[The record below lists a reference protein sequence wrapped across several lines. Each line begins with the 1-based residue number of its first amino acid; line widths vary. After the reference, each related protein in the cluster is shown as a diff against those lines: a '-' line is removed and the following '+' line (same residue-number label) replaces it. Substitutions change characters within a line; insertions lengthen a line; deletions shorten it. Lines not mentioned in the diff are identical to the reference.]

1 MKKMNLAKCVVVLVI
16 TFVASLSTYAAKMNN
31 NLIYNAQEVNG
42 LKVAETVYKKD
53 GNMLTNYMKYNY
65 KYNDNNQ
72 MTENMSQ
79 KWNVNKNCWE
89 NDLCIRYT
97 YDNKS
102 VTTEYYKWNSKK
114 NDFILIPEMT
124 VTMELEDGES
134 VTCAIITILTVNEK
148 DYIILLP
155 LDEKGEN
162 EDGEV
167 WIYGYKEDESDPNAE
182 PELFF
187 IEDEDEYDAVSD
199 AFDEYLDQVEF
210 DELIDESSKGSR

>member
-53 GNMLTNYMKYNY
+53 GNMLTNYMKYSY

-79 KWNVNKNCWE
+79 KWNAEDNCWV
-89 NDLCIRYT
+89 NDLKICYT
-97 YDNKS
+97 YDSKS

-114 NDFILIPEMT
+114 GAFILIPDMT
-124 VTMELEDGES
+124 VTMD
-134 VTCAIITILTVNEK
+134 K
-148 DYIILLP
+148 
-155 LDEKGEN
+155 
-162 EDGEV
+162 
-167 WIYGYKEDESDPNAE
+167 
-182 PELFF
+182 
-187 IEDEDEYDAVSD
+187 
-199 AFDEYLDQVEF
+199 
-210 DELIDESSKGSR
+210 

>member
-53 GNMLTNYMKYNY
+53 GNMLTNYMKYSY

-79 KWNVNKNCWE
+79 K
-89 NDLCIRYT
+89 DLCIRYT

-124 VTMELEDGES
+124 VTMD
-134 VTCAIITILTVNEK
+134 K
-148 DYIILLP
+148 
-155 LDEKGEN
+155 
-162 EDGEV
+162 
-167 WIYGYKEDESDPNAE
+167 
-182 PELFF
+182 
-187 IEDEDEYDAVSD
+187 
-199 AFDEYLDQVEF
+199 
-210 DELIDESSKGSR
+210 

>member
-79 KWNVNKNCWE
+79 KWNVNK
-89 NDLCIRYT
+89 
-97 YDNKS
+97 S

-124 VTMELEDGES
+124 VTMD
-134 VTCAIITILTVNEK
+134 K
-148 DYIILLP
+148 
-155 LDEKGEN
+155 
-162 EDGEV
+162 
-167 WIYGYKEDESDPNAE
+167 
-182 PELFF
+182 
-187 IEDEDEYDAVSD
+187 
-199 AFDEYLDQVEF
+199 
-210 DELIDESSKGSR
+210 

>member
-124 VTMELEDGES
+124 VTMDKWLNKKIHKLSFTKEALRDEAPLFLFSTDEVRQNCRSFRRRIGRNLKNNYLCRELEYYASE
-134 VTCAIITILTVNEK
+134 IN
-148 DYIILLP
+148 
-155 LDEKGEN
+155 
-162 EDGEV
+162 
-167 WIYGYKEDESDPNAE
+167 
-182 PELFF
+182 
-187 IEDEDEYDAVSD
+187 
-199 AFDEYLDQVEF
+199 
-210 DELIDESSKGSR
+210 